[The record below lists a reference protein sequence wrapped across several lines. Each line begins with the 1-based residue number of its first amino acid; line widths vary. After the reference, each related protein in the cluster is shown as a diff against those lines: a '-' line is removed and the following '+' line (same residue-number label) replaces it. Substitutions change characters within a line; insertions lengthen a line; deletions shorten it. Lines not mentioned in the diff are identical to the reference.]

1 MNFLQIDFSAALVLD
16 IVLGILAV
24 VLISVINE
32 KKQSRSAYF
41 ITLAGI
47 LALLFYFITKYL
59 LIHPDTQAVNSGYNT
74 QGGEFHMPWASLIW
88 SLVIFVVFGGLTFLA
103 SRPWNVVPP
112 KLSYPVDDKGSNAIR
127 DETPEEKAQR
137 QREEKYRHWPS
148 IIGYAGMGLSI
159 LLCTW
164 VNWMFI
170 ILLFAFAALVGFL
183 PVQLRRRWLIK
194 LWGDLIQDRCHWLL
208 TMSRIREVKTIRD
221 FSQLKGETTAERDRR
236 RQRHL
241 DRMFDNGFFMDSGLN
256 WIPLLVIF
264 LPFVKIEAMQYEEV
278 EVRFQTDQ
286 LPTLGHGEDINKDGK
301 EDVIQGAAATI
312 SLDQRIKCV
321 IGEFPFT
328 YIYKTG
334 ADRSEAVQVTARF
347 IASFNAQELGTMTLG
362 EAMFYPFFEGSRGT
376 SSREKSHLPMPD
388 DVKKAHLM
396 ILPELD
402 EASQAYIG
410 VGITDYK
417 VLDKNPD
424 DTVQKAMND
433 VSAAKIREEIRLR
446 DGVAAGNEAMA
457 EIKQL
462 VDEFGWSEQEAAWY
476 LIQRERAR
484 HAQTQYVDGLGD
496 IASGAAA
503 FGAARSSGGRP
514 RSGGGRSGSG
524 SAS

>member
-1 MNFLQIDFSAALVLD
+1 VNFLQIDFSAALVLD
-16 IVLGILAV
+16 IFLGILAV

-47 LALLFYFITKYL
+47 LALLFYFIAKYL
-59 LIHPDTQAVNSGYNT
+59 LIHPDPQAVNSGYNT
-74 QGGEFHMPWASLIW
+74 QGGEFHMPWANLIW
-88 SLVIFVVFGGLTFLA
+88 SLIIFVVFSGLTFLA
-103 SRPWNVVPP
+103 SRPWDVAPP
-112 KLSYPVDDKGSNAIR
+112 KMAYPVDNKGDKSIR
-127 DETPEEKAQR
+127 DETAQEKAQR
-137 QREEKYRHWPS
+137 AKEEKYRHWPS
-148 IIGYAGMGLSI
+148 IIGYAGMGISW
-159 LLCTW
+159 LLGIW
-164 VNWMFI
+164 VNWTFFI
-170 ILLFAFAALVGFL
+170 LIIAFALLVGFL
-183 PVQLRRRWLIK
+183 AVPMRRRWLIK
-194 LWGDLIQDRCHWLL
+194 LWGDVIQDRNCWLL
-208 TMSRIREVKTIRD
+208 NISRIRPVKTIREFKLAD
-221 FSQLKGETTAERDRR
+221 GRVDEVRR
-236 RQRHL
+236 NVHL
-241 DRMFDNGFFMDSGLN
+241 RRMYNNGFFMDAGLN
-256 WIPLLVIF
+256 WIPLLVVV

-312 SLDQRIKCV
+312 SLDQRVKCV

-362 EAMFYPFFEGSRGT
+362 EAMFYPFFEGSRGS

-388 DVKKAHLM
+388 DVKQAHLM

-433 VSAAKIREEIRLR
+433 VSAAKIEEEIRLR
-446 DGVAAGNEAMA
+446 RGVAAGNEAMA

-503 FGAARSSGGRP
+503 FGTARSSGGRP
-514 RSGGGRSGSG
+514 RSGGGRPGSG